1 MTLDT
6 GWYEYRQNNSGGSFD
21 YSDEVS
27 NFVLIEASSVAEA
40 NYKAESIGVYFNGV
54 GDRGVDCICCGDR
67 WSEQYEAMTEFT
79 TYRFRN
85 GAYGGTTHADVRGYA
100 QALADNDSWANG
112 KPAVIVYFAD
122 GSVERF
128 TKGVK

>member
-6 GWYEYRQNNSGGSFD
+6 DWYKYRQNNSGGIFV
-21 YSDEVS
+21 YSDYVA

-40 NYKAESIGVYFNGV
+40 NSKAESIGIYFNGL
-54 GDRGVDCICCGDR
+54 GDIGIDCDCCGER
-67 WSEQYEAMTEFT
+67 WSEQYKSMAEFT
-79 TYRFRN
+79 TYQFRN
-85 GAYGGTTHADVRGYA
+85 GGYGATTHADVRGYA
-100 QALADNDSWANG
+100 QALADNDEWADG

-128 TKGVK
+128 TKGVE

>member
-6 GWYEYRQNNSGGSFD
+6 GWYEYYQNNSGGIFE

-27 NFVLIEASSVAEA
+27 NYVLIEASSVDEA
-40 NYKAESIGVYFNGV
+40 NSKAKSIGIYFNGI
-54 GDRGVDCICCGDR
+54 GDKGIDCVCCGDR
-67 WSEQYEAMTEFT
+67 WHEQYEAMTEFT
-79 TYRFRN
+79 TCQLHS
-85 GAYGGTTHADVRGYA
+85 GDSEVTTHADVKGYA
-100 QALADNDSWANG
+100 QALADNDTWANG

-128 TKGVK
+128 AKGVK

>member
-6 GWYEYRQNNSGGSFD
+6 GWYEYRQNNSGGRFA

-40 NYKAESIGVYFNGV
+40 NSKAESIGIYFNGCAE
-54 GDRGVDCICCGDR
+54 GIDCDCCGDR
-67 WSEQYEAMTEFT
+67 WCEEYEAMTEFT
-79 TYRFRN
+79 TYQFRN
-85 GAYGGTTHADVRGYA
+85 GEYGAAEHSDVRGYA
-100 QALADNDSWANG
+100 QALADNDTWANG
-112 KPAVIVYFAD
+112 KPVVIVYFAD

-128 TKGVK
+128 TKGVE

>member
-6 GWYEYRQNNSGGSFD
+6 GWYEYRQNNSGGHFA
-21 YSDEVS
+21 YSDKVS
-27 NFVLIEASSVAEA
+27 NSVLIEASSAAEA
-40 NYKAESIGVYFNGV
+40 NSKAESIGIYFNGCTK
-54 GDRGVDCICCGDR
+54 GIDCACCDDR
-67 WSEQYEAMTEFT
+67 WCEEYEAMTEFT
-79 TYRFRN
+79 TYQLRN
-85 GAYGGTTHADVRGYA
+85 GDSEATTHAGVREYA
-100 QALADNDSWANG
+100 QALADNDTWAKG

>member
-6 GWYEYRQNNSGGSFD
+6 GWYEYRQNNSGGIFA

-27 NFVLIEASSVAEA
+27 NFVLIEASSADEA
-40 NYKAESIGVYFNGV
+40 NSKAESIGIYFNGL
-54 GDRGVDCICCGDR
+54 GDMGIDCDCCGDR
-67 WSEQYEAMTEFT
+67 WHEQYEAMTEFT
-79 TYRFRN
+79 TYQLRN
-85 GAYGGTTHADVRGYA
+85 GDSEATTHTDVKEYA
-100 QALADNDSWANG
+100 QALADNDTWADGN
-112 KPAVIVYFAD
+112 PAVIVYFAD